1 MRRRLQFA
9 GWWLALAMS
18 AAVAVPSFAQRPPA
32 NPAPNRPAARP
43 PGPQR
48 QPQRQPQ
55 TQAHPQPQ
63 RAPQARNER
72 PNPGANRSPNSNGNR
87 AGATTPN
94 NNSNRP
100 LSAYAPPPKRN
111 FNDLSPQDKQKVVQ
125 SYKNFQKLPPA
136 QRQQQ
141 KEAAANWSKLTPD
154 QKNHI
159 RNDVIPKWKQM
170 PADRQRAIS
179 QRLGV
184 LQNMPESARN
194 QHLNDPNFTRGMSE
208 QDKATLRDLSHM
220 HVGGAPETPNE

>member
-32 NPAPNRPAARP
+32 NPTPNRPAARP
-43 PGPQR
+43 PGSQR
-48 QPQRQPQ
+48 QQPRQGQGQARPQS
-55 TQAHPQPQ
+55 Q
-63 RAPQARNER
+63 RAQQARNER

-87 AGATTPN
+87 GGATTPN
-94 NNSNRP
+94 NNPNRP
-100 LSAYAPPPKRN
+100 PSGYTPPPRRN
-111 FNDLSPQDKQKVVQ
+111 FNDLSPQDKQRVVQ
-125 SYKNFQKLPPA
+125 SYKNFQKLTPA

-159 RNDVIPKWKQM
+159 RNDVIPKWKQL

-194 QHLNDPNFTRGMSE
+194 QHLNDPNFTRGMSAE
-208 QDKATLRDLSHM
+208 DRATLRDLSHM